1 MTDPTTETAEEV
13 GALLEE
19 AYKVRINNLDRSL
32 ALTDKAFEISQAAGD
47 ERLMAQSLSKLSL
60 FKMIKGEYE
69 QCINVGKE
77 AIDIFKMLG
86 DEKGIVD
93 AKYNIA
99 GAFYKTDNNHQGL
112 IYLIDCLEIYRK
124 LNDHHNQAR
133 VQKSLGTIYEFFGDE
148 RSAILSYE
156 KSIES
161 ARLVGD
167 LNLESNVYNPLSGI
181 YLNQDKIEE
190 ADKLIEKSISLKT
203 RTGDTRGLGF
213 ALYGKAKVF
222 VKRKEW
228 EEAEQTF
235 MRSKEIHTEMGEFLG
250 IGMCLHKMGDLYVK
264 MGTLDKAIEVLGEA
278 IKFSTKKRISM
289 ISFKCNFLMYEIYKR
304 KAKHTLALQYLE
316 VYLKEKES
324 VINTQTQKVI
334 ESYEALSTMERLQK
348 EAQVKQE
355 RDDIIEKKNR
365 AEQASKV
372 RQDFLSTMSHEI
384 RTPLNAVITIT
395 SLLEEKMEEESN
407 MMIRSL
413 KFSANNLMRIIN
425 DILDFSKLDAGKVE
439 LEQKPVHLSTLLI
452 NLKNTYHGLADE
464 KGVSL
469 DLSVDERLKE
479 HYQLDETKLS
489 QIMGNLI
496 SNAIKFTE
504 KGKIMMSAQKVGQTI
519 KGDKIRFTIEDT
531 GSGIPE
537 DFKSQIFDSFSQP
550 KSYTKKQQSGSGLG
564 LAIVKNLVELHGSS
578 IHMES
583 VEGEGSTF
591 YFEILAETS
600 SSILP
605 VLNKNPNQLIGKKV
619 LLAEDNM
626 INAMVSKKLL
636 SIWGIETT
644 HAEDGKRAIELS
656 KAQAYDYILMDIH
669 MPKINGFEAAVD
681 IRMNENP
688 NMNAP
693 IFALTA
699 DITAKQKA
707 MFSPYFNGFLLK
719 PIEKD
724 LLYQALVDCL

>member
-1 MTDPTTETAEEV
+1 MTDPITETTQEV

-19 AYKVRINNLDRSL
+19 AYKVRINHLDRSL
-32 ALTDKAFEISQAAGD
+32 ELTHKALEISRAACD
-47 ERLMAQSLSKLSL
+47 ERLIAQCLSKLSL
-60 FKMIKGEYE
+60 FKMIKGDYE
-69 QCINVGKE
+69 QCIKVGKE

-148 RSAILSYE
+148 RSAILAYE

-161 ARLVGD
+161 AQRVGD

-181 YLNQDKIEE
+181 YLNQDKIQD
-190 ADKLIEKSISLKT
+190 ADELIEKSISIKT

-228 EEAEQTF
+228 KEAEQTF
-235 MRSKEIHTEMGEFLG
+235 VRSKDIHTEMGEFLG
-250 IGMCLHKMGDLYVK
+250 IGFCLHKMGDMYLK
-264 MGTLDKAIEVLGEA
+264 MGDLDKAIQSLTEA
-278 IKFSTKKRISM
+278 IDFSAEKRISM

-334 ESYEALSTMERLQK
+334 ESYEALSTMERLK
-348 EAQVKQE
+348 NEARAKRE
-355 RDDIIEKKNR
+355 RDEIIEKKNR

-384 RTPLNAVITIT
+384 RTPLNAVTTIT
-395 SLLEEKMEEESN
+395 SLLEEKLEGESN
-407 MMIRSL
+407 MLIKSL
-413 KFSANNLMRIIN
+413 KFSADNLMRIIN

-439 LEQKPVHLSTLLI
+439 LERRPVHLSTLLS
-452 NLKNTYHGLADE
+452 NLKNTYHGMAAE
-464 KGVSL
+464 KGFNLRL
-469 DLSVDERLKE
+469 DFDKNLDQ

-496 SNAIKFTE
+496 SNAIKFTDSGE
-504 KGKIMMSAQKVGQTI
+504 VTI
-519 KGDKIRFTIEDT
+519 YAKRVDRNIKNHLIRFSIEDT
-531 GSGIPE
+531 GNGIPD
-537 DFKSQIFDSFSQP
+537 DFQDQIFDSFSQP

-564 LAIVKNLVELHGSS
+564 LAIVKNLVELHDSK
-578 IHMES
+578 INMES
-583 VEGEGSTF
+583 HEGEGSKF
-591 YFEILAETS
+591 YFEISAEIST
-600 SSILP
+600 SILP
-605 VLNKNPNQLIGKKV
+605 VIKKDPNQLIGKKV

-636 SIWGIETT
+636 SIWGMETT
-644 HAEDGKRAIELS
+644 HAVDGAKAIELCQV
-656 KAQAYDYILMDIH
+656 QAYDFILMDIH

-681 IRMNENP
+681 IRKNENP
-688 NMNAP
+688 NMGAP

-699 DITAKQKA
+699 DITAKEKESY
-707 MFSPYFNGFLLK
+707 SPYFNGFLLK